1 VIPEIGQLG
10 ASLDPAVLAFGS
22 RRHDQG
28 AMEPLETGSLQKLIA
43 NLSQREI
50 KAMVERGGF
59 DRAL

>member
-1 VIPEIGQLG
+1 
-10 ASLDPAVLAFGS
+10 
-22 RRHDQG
+22 
-28 AMEPLETGSLQKLIA
+28 MEPLETGSLQKLIA